1 MYYGDLDPM
10 SLASGSNADLWR
22 QLQQELPSLIQ
33 NGEDLSS
40 MDQFDIEQL
49 ARMIQTR
56 EAKRVRSQIE
66 DIDRQMLKIQSM
78 MNDITRQN
86 MSSVQIN
93 EPKPYQISTTPK
105 AEDISN
111 SQIPQQNVEQSPPV
125 NMSTQAAISNDRM
138 QVDNAEATQSN
149 AMSAS
154 QQFDT
159 ESVVSNVEDRDYK
172 AWKKLIFMAHED
184 ICNHKHGEVF
194 KNPVKTNSKSK
205 YKYSDLVRHPLDL
218 TLIKTKLRDG
228 SITSTDEYL
237 RDVTLMCLNAVM
249 FNPEGS
255 RLREYALEFME
266 YARLK
271 VKTMVRTEQQWSIKR
286 NNDSRR
292 GSVSSVMSDYK

>member
-1 MYYGDLDPM
+1 M
-10 SLASGSNADLWR
+10 SLASGSNADIWR
-22 QLQQELPSLIQ
+22 QLQQELPSLVQ

-78 MNDITRQN
+78 MNDSTRQN
-86 MSSVQIN
+86 VQIDK
-93 EPKPYQISTTPK
+93 PKPDQISTTSK
-105 AEDISN
+105 AEDIIN
-111 SQIPQQNVEQSPPV
+111 SQIPQQNVAQSSPV
-125 NMSTQAAISNDRM
+125 NKLTEASIKDDKM
-138 QVDNAEATQSN
+138 QVDNAEASPPNT
-149 AMSAS
+149 MSAS